1 VKAIGHLLER
11 LTAAEHVVAQ
21 RKNPF
26 ARLSNVQVALL
37 DAFYKQVMNLPED
50 VRNSRLTAFLRCH
63 ADIAGLLCPGTLA
76 DQ

>member
-1 VKAIGHLLER
+1 MKAIGHLLER

-50 VRNSRLTAFLRCH
+50 ERNSKWTAFLRCH
-63 ADIAGLLCPGTLA
+63 ADIAGVLYPATPA
-76 DQ
+76 AQ